1 MFERF
6 TRDARAT
13 VGRAADVARRLG
25 AEQVEPEHLLLAL
38 AGGDGTAIAAQ
49 ALVEA
54 GLDVE
59 AIEHAIEQDLIAALE
74 AVGVPPSVVASMPV
88 HARADQPGFGVAL
101 KQALEQALRAAV
113 DRSDRRIGSEH
124 LLLGILQPP
133 SPGMQRVLR
142 ALDVAPRRLG
152 DLVAVELAAR
162 R

>member
-6 TRDARAT
+6 TRDARGA
-13 VGRAADVARRLG
+13 VVRAGDAARRVG

-38 AGGDGTAIAAQ
+38 AAGNGTDVAARAIA
-49 ALVEA
+49 EA

-74 AVGVPPSVVASMPV
+74 IVGVPASVVASTPV
-88 HARADQPGFGVAL
+88 HPRADQPSFGVAV

-113 DRSDRRIGSEH
+113 DRGDRRIGSEH
-124 LLLGILQPP
+124 LLLGALQPP
-133 SPGMQRVLR
+133 SPGLQRVLR
-142 ALDVAPRRLG
+142 ELDVPPRRLA
-152 DLVAVELAAR
+152 DLVEVELAAR